1 MADTHFPAV
10 GEIINY
16 VFLFHHE
23 AQHRD
28 EGVKERPCV
37 VVAVDAAKRQVI
49 VAPLTTKGERYPH
62 TLPVPSV
69 VAKGAS
75 LSGRSEE
82 RRVGQECVRT
92 CRYRWCPD
100 T

>member
-28 EGVKERPCV
+28 EGVKERP
-37 VVAVDAAKRQVI
+37 
-49 VAPLTTKGERYPH
+49 
-62 TLPVPSV
+62 
-69 VAKGAS
+69 
-75 LSGRSEE
+75 
-82 RRVGQECVRT
+82 
-92 CRYRWCPD
+92 
-100 T
+100 